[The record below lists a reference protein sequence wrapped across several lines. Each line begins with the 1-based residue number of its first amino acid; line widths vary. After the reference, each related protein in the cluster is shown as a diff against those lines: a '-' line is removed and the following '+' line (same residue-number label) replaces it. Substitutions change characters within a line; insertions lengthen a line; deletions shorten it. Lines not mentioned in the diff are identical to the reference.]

1 VPSPR
6 AAASYGLLTRHVL
19 GNRAGCRGECGLEA
33 SSMTPS
39 NRCWTIGRSASCKNV
54 EQCTSTCS
62 GSVFRSSVSKFHLHP
77 TKPNKRKMITGPQ
90 IRAARAMLRWSPGNL
105 ASYSK
110 LPLETIRRAESS
122 NGEAPLTMAHEN
134 AIRSAF
140 QAAGVEFTNGEAPG
154 VRMRRTPET
163 PPFIREP

>member
-1 VPSPR
+1 MR
-6 AAASYGLLTRHVL
+6 
-19 GNRAGCRGECGLEA
+19 
-33 SSMTPS
+33 
-39 NRCWTIGRSASCKNV
+39 
-54 EQCTSTCS
+54 QTCS
-62 GSVFRSSVSKFHLHP
+62 GSVFGSSVSRFLFTRESKQVE
-77 TKPNKRKMITGPQ
+77 MITGPQ

-122 NGEAPLTMAHEN
+122 NGEAPLTMTHEN

-140 QAAGVEFTNGEAPG
+140 QTAGVELTNGEAPG

-163 PPFIREP
+163 PPFI